1 MKLIELHGL
10 IARNAHAPWALR
22 FFNCLKGVLASA
34 PVVMGLNPAIAADL
48 PTAYG
53 NKLVVIAHRGEHQSH
68 HENTVEAVLGAIEAG
83 ADYVELDIRRT
94 ADGHHV
100 LMHDSSVERMTDG
113 HGKIADLTWEQL
125 RSLHVQ
131 DRRLTN
137 VPPSHIPEFAEV
149 LPLCVGKINIYV
161 DFKNGD
167 RVETTRMIRDA
178 KMSRQ
183 VVIYDGSQA
192 MAKWREIAPEFPII
206 TSPSGKSEGDVAEL
220 GKFLDRYKP
229 EVIDSADTA
238 ELVQAAKSH
247 GTLAWPDIQSS
258 KEGPE
263 YWRAALARGMAGV
276 QSDHPVELVKW
287 LKENHLR

>member
-1 MKLIELHGL
+1 MKFVETSGRFARWIHLASGLKARNVIKGRL
-10 IARNAHAPWALR
+10 IASL
-22 FFNCLKGVLASA
+22 LAI
-34 PVVMGLNPAIAADL
+34 GLNSAIAADL
-48 PTAYG
+48 PTAHG
-53 NKLVVIAHRGEHQSH
+53 NQLVVIAHRGEHQSH

-100 LMHDSSVERMTDG
+100 LMHDSSVDRMTDG

-125 RSLHVQ
+125 RALHVQ

-178 KMSRQ
+178 KMNHQ

-206 TSPSGKSEGDVAEL
+206 TSPSGKSEGDAGEL

-238 ELVQAAKSH
+238 ELVQTAKAH
-247 GTLAWPDIQSS
+247 GTAAWPDIQSS
-258 KEGPE
+258 RENPD
-263 YWRAALARGMAGV
+263 YWRTALARGMAGV
-276 QSDHPVELVKW
+276 QTDHPVELVKW